1 MLGTLSLDERVTA
14 LVVSIITRDPEAV
27 GAIVRLFACGIGDG
41 RPIVLEN
48 RIALAELMRDCAD
61 YCEPEIITG

>member
-41 RPIVLEN
+41 RPIVS
-48 RIALAELMRDCAD
+48 
-61 YCEPEIITG
+61 

>member
-1 MLGTLSLDERVTA
+1 MSPRKRAREVVEMLGTLSLDERVTA

-41 RPIVLEN
+41 RPIVS
-48 RIALAELMRDCAD
+48 
-61 YCEPEIITG
+61 